1 MKKIFQTECKVQSFL
16 YKDIDLLLSI
26 NNNLCLKL
34 SGLFRRSNMKG
45 FYTSCSPI
53 DKNSYCQDEPLN
65 SFSIFFLIYYKQ
77 IRFFGPI
84 EGPIK
89 YIKVLNFPRG
99 PIFQQ
104 VQYEVILKKIHNKR
118 HLLLKQTLKIKLK
131 IALFILNKV
140 SGSIAT
146 YFYIIIFIF
155 HN

>member
-1 MKKIFQTECKVQSFL
+1 MQGPRISCNDFYFL
-16 YKDIDLLLSI
+16 LWATVNSY
-26 NNNLCLKL
+26 LKL
-34 SGLFRRSNMKG
+34 SDLFRRSNMKG
-45 FYTSCSPI
+45 FYTSCSSI

-65 SFSIFFLIYYKQ
+65 SFSIFSLIYYKQ

-131 IALFILNKV
+131 IALLILNKV
-140 SGSIAT
+140 FGSIAT